1 MAITEDKFA
10 AEFAKEGLTP
20 ERWSNGPGATY
31 AVHEHP
37 YAKVLMVA
45 QGEIT
50 FRLPTQ
56 KREVRMRP
64 GDRLDLP
71 PHTPHSAL
79 VGPEGVVCWEAHLP

>member
-1 MAITEDKFA
+1 MASKQGIAAVFA
-10 AEFAKEGLTP
+10 SESLTP

-37 YAKVLMVA
+37 YAKVLIVA

-50 FRLPTQ
+50 FRMPGQ
-56 KREVRMRP
+56 GREVRMGP

-71 PHTPHSAL
+71 AHTLHGAV
-79 VGPEGVVCWEAHLP
+79 VGPRGVVCWEAHRA